1 MATSVTQ
8 KREKT
13 LPDKM
18 QEAAQTYSYLRV
30 PTAAK
35 GKSKAG
41 PLVLSGARNKWET
54 KGEKNFIY
62 QPTLRMAGTREELM
76 AWLQNPAG
84 GQQSAS
90 GANNYIQNSFTW
102 ENHNRSDQQIMIGR
116 QTTTVKEAYEN
127 ELAALKTYRS
137 QQSEKAASAPKV
149 DLNDLAVLLQ
159 SLNIGAGAPRAGG
172 VATGAPKKGRTT
184 DIASKFAGMAADKV
198 LDISGFTATGTGAR
212 TIPRPAATSN
222 KSSLDPTGQDA
233 QLSRV
238 VFDFSKDRTP
248 AVQFLMAMNYP
259 QNEAI
264 QYLNRVAPQTMIPQ
278 VGGGG
283 MQFGGG
289 MNFNQ
294 QPQNSNQQS
303 QNLNQ
308 QSQNF
313 NQQPQ
318 MSNQYQPPRVA
329 SPVRGTS
336 PQRGGQ
342 PPLPTLP
349 SMQGRSPPAMPQ
361 IPSLPGLSGTSP
373 MRAAQLPGLPGLP
386 SLSNTG
392 LPTLPNLH

>member
-13 LPDKM
+13 LADKM

-54 KGEKNFIY
+54 KGEKNFVY

-84 GQQSAS
+84 GQQKTAAD
-90 GANNYIQNSFTW
+90 ANKYIQNSFTW
-102 ENHNRSDQQIMIGR
+102 ENHNRSDQQIIIGPHR
-116 QTTTVKEAYEN
+116 TTVKEAYEA
-127 ELAALKTYRS
+127 ELAALKAYRA
-137 QQSEKAASAPKV
+137 QQTERAASAPKV

-159 SLNIGAGAPRAGG
+159 SLNMNPGAARAGG
-172 VATGAPKKGRTT
+172 AAAGAPKKGRTT
-184 DIASKFAGMAADKV
+184 DIASKFQSMAADKV
-198 LDISGFTATGTGAR
+198 LDITAFTANGTGAR

-222 KSSLDPTGQDA
+222 KSSLDPSGQDP

-259 QNEAI
+259 QNDAI

-289 MNFNQ
+289 GGMNM
-294 QPQNSNQQS
+294 
-303 QNLNQ
+303 
-308 QSQNF
+308 QNF
-313 NQQPQ
+313 NGQSQ

-349 SMQGRSPPAMPQ
+349 SMQGRSPPTMPQ
-361 IPSLPGLSGTSP
+361 IPTLPGLSGTSP
-373 MRAAQLPGLPGLP
+373 MRQLPGLPGLP

-392 LPTLPNLH
+392 LPGLPNLQ

>member
-54 KGEKNFIY
+54 KGEKNFVY

-76 AWLQNPAG
+76 QWLTNPAG
-84 GQQSAS
+84 GQQNAS

-102 ENHNRSDQQIMIGR
+102 ENHNRSDQQIIIGR
-116 QTTTVKEAYEN
+116 QTTTVKEAYET
-127 ELAALKTYRS
+127 ELAALKAYRA
-137 QQSEKAASAPKV
+137 QQSERAASAPKV

-159 SLNIGAGAPRAGG
+159 SLNMNPGAPRAGG
-172 VATGAPKKGRTT
+172 AAAGAPKKGRTT
-184 DIASKFAGMAADKV
+184 DIASKFQSMAADKV
-198 LDISGFTATGTGAR
+198 LDITSFTANGTGAR

-222 KSSLDPTGQDA
+222 KSSLDPSGQDP

-289 MNFNQ
+289 GMNM
-294 QPQNSNQQS
+294 PM
-303 QNLNQ
+303 
-308 QSQNF
+308 QNF
-313 NQQPQ
+313 NGQSQ

-349 SMQGRSPPAMPQ
+349 SMQGRSPPTMPQ
-361 IPSLPGLSGTSP
+361 IPTLPGLSGTSP
-373 MRAAQLPGLPGLP
+373 MRQLPGLPGLP

-392 LPTLPNLH
+392 LPGLPNLQ